1 MFATHGGPVQISDE
15 ERGYVCTYSGYLWM
29 VLCIEESRDSLAFEY
44 FASVEEEVGG
54 TLWRGI
60 TWYGVRL

>member
-1 MFATHGGPVQISDE
+1 
-15 ERGYVCTYSGYLWM
+15 M

-44 FASVEEEVGG
+44 FASVEEEVVG

-60 TWYGVRL
+60 TSYGVRL

>member
-15 ERGYVCTYSGYLWM
+15 ERIRVYVYSVDTCGWM

-44 FASVEEEVGG
+44 FASVGG
-54 TLWRGI
+54 GDSLAGNRIPVWS
-60 TWYGVRL
+60 